1 MLVPI
6 SSHRGVSAVK
16 RALITGASRGIGAA
30 TARELAARGWQVVI
44 NYCRSKEKA
53 EALARET
60 GGTAI
65 CADVSDEAQVK
76 AMFAEAGEVDALVCC
91 AGTAHFGLLSD
102 MSADEWRRIF
112 AVNTDGVFYCCREAI
127 PHMVRQKSG
136 SIVIVSS
143 MWGQTGGS
151 CEAAY
156 SASKGAVIA
165 LTKALAKELGPS
177 NVRVNCIAPGVID
190 TDMNAH
196 LSASDMAALRDETP
210 LGRIGLPEETAKA
223 AAFLVSEEA
232 GFITGQ
238 VLGVNGGLVI

>member
-1 MLVPI
+1 M
-6 SSHRGVSAVK
+6 K
-16 RALITGASRGIGAA
+16 RALVTGGSRGIGAA
-30 TARELAARGWQVVI
+30 TVRELAAKGWQVII
-44 NYCRSKEKA
+44 NYRDSKLQA

-60 GGTAI
+60 GGRAI

-76 AMFAEAGEVDALVCC
+76 AMFAEAGEIDALICC
-91 AGTAHFGLLSD
+91 AGIAHFGLLSD
-102 MSADEWRRIF
+102 MSAEQWRRIF

-127 PHMVRQKSG
+127 PHMVRQKRG

-190 TDMNAH
+190 TDMNSH
-196 LSASDMAALRDETP
+196 LSPEDMAALRDETP

-223 AAFLVSEEA
+223 AAFLVSDEA
-232 GFITGQ
+232 SFITGQ